1 MNVTTWADSL
11 DTVRAK
17 LSAYLESF
25 NWHLI
30 SIEKAQP
37 IDEHLDYGAEVA
49 EMIERTRENPDA
61 IIWTFLHLQRK
72 LTSAGGWPTLP
83 HYPNEAVEFT
93 GAGPCGF
100 CRVRV

>member
-1 MNVTTWADSL
+1 MQTMWMVMSEVLVEPGDLPSGATKAFVNVTTWADSL

-61 IIWTFLHLQRK
+61 IILGRF
-72 LTSAGGWPTLP
+72 
-83 HYPNEAVEFT
+83 FT
-93 GAGPCGF
+93 YKEN
-100 CRVRV
+100 